1 MANLLIKRTKKAL
14 FMKPTLKGK
23 YTDLELYMKAIDS
36 KAELSTILNWDLRHQ
51 EMIDLKKNYA
61 K

>member
-1 MANLLIKRTKKAL
+1 
-14 FMKPTLKGK
+14 MKPTLKGK

-51 EMIDLKKNYA
+51 EMIDLKKIMQNKDYQL
-61 K
+61 